1 MKQKDEKHKSVQFI
15 KNKTKKN
22 FIKPALFTIGA
33 ESHPHRGTI
42 FTSVRHSGGQNLC
55 VEWGSIFFKTIQEE
69 TNTSVMNLEIS
80 Q

>member
-1 MKQKDEKHKSVQFI
+1 MKQKKGKYKSV
-15 KNKTKKN
+15 KLKKKQN
-22 FIKPALFTIGA
+22 SLLLFTIGA
-33 ESHPHRGTI
+33 ESHPHRSTI
-42 FTSVRHSGGQNLC
+42 FTFVRHSCGQNLS